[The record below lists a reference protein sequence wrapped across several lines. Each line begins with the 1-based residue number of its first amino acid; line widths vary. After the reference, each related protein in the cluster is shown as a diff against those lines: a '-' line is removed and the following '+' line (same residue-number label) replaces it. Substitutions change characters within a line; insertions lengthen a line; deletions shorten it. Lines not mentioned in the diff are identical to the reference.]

1 MPAADRVTTRL
12 PRSARDTVNA
22 AVVLSA
28 TANVI
33 MQLARPGVG
42 YGVLESRVD
51 SGNIMVHPG
60 HRFRTT
66 NTYLAVAM
74 LGTERDVRDYRRAVG
89 RSHAHVRSTA
99 DSPVR
104 YDAFDPDLQMWVA
117 ACLVRAF
124 EDTWALLQ
132 GRPGTWLPD
141 PVYRECVTLGTSL
154 QVRPEQWPADRAAF
168 ERYWTAACAH
178 VHIDDTLRD
187 YLWRLVRHDYLHPV
201 LRRAVRGAEFLTAG
215 FLHEPFRSMMGL
227 SWTDDD
233 QRRFEH
239 TMRRIGSV
247 LGRLPRPVREMP
259 YNGSLL
265 DLRVRRGLGRPL
277 V

>member
-1 MPAADRVTTRL
+1 MTPPL

-22 AVVLSA
+22 TVVLSA

-33 MQLARPGVG
+33 MQLARPAVG

-74 LGTERDVRDYRRAVG
+74 LGTDRDVRDYRRAVG
-89 RSHAHVRSTA
+89 RSHRQVRSTP
-99 DSPVR
+99 DSPVA
-104 YDAFDPDLQMWVA
+104 YDAFDPELQMWVA

-124 EDTWALLQ
+124 EDTWGLLH
-132 GRPGTWLPD
+132 GRPGLRLPD
-141 PVYRECVTLGTSL
+141 PVYRECATLGTSL
-154 QVRPEQWPADRAAF
+154 QVRPEQWPADRDAF
-168 ERYWTAACAH
+168 EGYWKQACEH
-178 VHIDDTLRD
+178 VHIDDTLRA
-187 YLWRLVRHDYLHPV
+187 YLWRLVRHDYMHPA
-201 LRRAVRGAEFLTAG
+201 LRRGLAGGEFLTAG
-215 FLHEPFRSMMGL
+215 FLHEPFRSMMGF
-227 SWTDDD
+227 SWSDDD

-239 TMRRIGSV
+239 RMRRIGTV
-247 LGRLPRPVREMP
+247 LRRLPRPVREMP
-259 YNGSLL
+259 YSGSLL
-265 DLRVRRGLGRPL
+265 DLRVRRALGRPL